1 MYQTN
6 RFVYIDKKRKLM
18 FEVFARKVEFADG
31 LIERMN
37 KLQNL
42 NLKHKRF
49 GFCKRVLVE
58 QPPYELELTQ
68 EDYVDRLEI
77 NNGRKN

>member
-6 RFVYIDKKRKLM
+6 RYVYVDRKRKIM
-18 FEVFARKVEFADG
+18 FEVFAHKVEFADG

-42 NLKHKRF
+42 NLKHKLF
-49 GFCKRVLVE
+49 GFCKRVLVNE
-58 QPPYELELTQ
+58 PPYELELMQ
-68 EDYVDRLEI
+68 EDYVDKLEEK
-77 NNGRKN
+77 NERKN